1 MKNLQIFKNNK
12 FGKIRTLIINN
23 KPHVVAIDIARALSY
38 KDTTNA
44 IKQHCRWVVKRHIP
58 HPQSKDPTKTIK
70 VNCIPEGDIYRLV
83 AHSELPEAEQ
93 FESWIFDEVL
103 PTVRKT
109 GGYVVEGREEE
120 FIDIYFP
127 TLSEETKVA
136 MVKDLQKSVKIMKP
150 KADYFD
156 SLVERNLL
164 TNFRDTAKELK
175 IKEGYFMDWLEE
187 NNFIYRDS
195 KKKPKPYSEHTPELF
210 EMKEFVAPNGYT
222 GIQTL
227 ITPRG
232 RETFRLLLQEKG
244 VLGNE

>member
-1 MKNLQIFKNNK
+1 MNDLKIFKNKN
-12 FGKIRTLIINN
+12 FGKLRTVTINN
-23 KPHVVAIDIARALSY
+23 SPYIVAIDVAKALGY
-38 KDTTNA
+38 KNPHDA
-44 IKQHCRWVVKRHIP
+44 IKRHCKGVVKHAVL
-58 HPQSKDPTKTIK
+58 TKGGKQKT
-70 VNCIPEGDIYRLV
+70 NCIKEGDIYRLIT
-83 AHSELPEAEQ
+83 HSELPRAEQ
-93 FESWIFDEVL
+93 FESWVFDEVL
-103 PTVRKT
+103 PTIRKT

-136 MVKDLQKSVKIMKP
+136 MVKDLQRSVKVMKP

-156 SLVERNLL
+156 NLVERNLL

-175 IKEGYFMDWLEE
+175 VKQNFFMEWLED

-195 KKKPKPYSEHTPELF
+195 KDKPKPCADYTPELF
-210 EMKEFVAPNGYT
+210 EMKDFVAPNGFT
-222 GIQTL
+222 GVQTF

-232 RETFRLLLQEKG
+232 KETFRLLLQEKG